1 MPLVSASVDAFLV
14 LATAILIPAVLVL
27 RRHPDQP
34 FTLRDGLNFLI
45 IFHTLL
51 QLYTIVVRFPP
62 NLFQTLKIPLTT
74 PSDTIRAVL
83 LQRAG
88 LPPDAPLPR
97 PLETLLT
104 RLSSFDTRTLY
115 VRFGQAVIQDCEHC
129 TTFDEYAIFAA
140 PRIALGYVKEAAVVG
155 LVTIRGSGHERW
167 RTYTIAALVG
177 AFILEGYKL
186 GTTPVRIPRDGLG
199 VFMWHDNLWLIRH
212 LFFLALPLLI
222 HFLPRSAPSQS
233 PIPLLAAA
241 RAELQQTQNRLS
253 TARFVHAATQRDPA
267 LRAASAEW
275 WDRQRVEGEWAR
287 ADEHVRH
294 AAEKLGKGIAED
306 AAGTAGR
313 LRQKVRAILRQMV
326 ESVALAPGPAA
337 AAAGR

>member
-1 MPLVSASVDAFLV
+1 MPIVSASVDTFVV
-14 LATAILIPAVLVL
+14 LATAVLIPAILVL
-27 RRHPDQP
+27 RRQP
-34 FTLRDGLNFLI
+34 QSFTLQNGLYILT

-51 QLYTIVVRFPP
+51 QLYTIIVRFPP
-62 NLFQTLKIPLTT
+62 NIFQTLKIPLTT
-74 PSDTIRAVL
+74 PSETIRAVL

-88 LPPDAPLPR
+88 LPPDAPLPK

-115 VRFGQAVIQDCEHC
+115 VRFGQSVIQDCEHC

-155 LVTIRGSGHERW
+155 FVTIRGSGHERW
-167 RTYTIAALVG
+167 RTYAIGALVG

-186 GTTPVRIPRDGLG
+186 GTTSVRIPRDGMG

-212 LFFLALPLLI
+212 LFFLTLPLLI
-222 HFLPRSAPSQS
+222 HFLPRSAPPQS

-241 RAELQQTQNRLS
+241 HAELRQTRDRLS

-287 ADEHVRH
+287 TDEHVRH

-306 AAGTAGR
+306 ADGAAGR
-313 LRQKVRAILRQMV
+313 LRQKVRAILRQML

-337 AAAGR
+337 VVAGR